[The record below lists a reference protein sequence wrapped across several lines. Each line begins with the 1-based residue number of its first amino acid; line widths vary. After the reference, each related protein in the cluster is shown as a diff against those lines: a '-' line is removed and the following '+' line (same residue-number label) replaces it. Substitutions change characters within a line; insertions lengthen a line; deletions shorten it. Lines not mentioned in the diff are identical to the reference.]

1 MSNKTEIVYWIKKEN
16 IDSYWFVCSKCGE
29 ESGFSPITPDY
40 CPHCHRK
47 IKGIMYEDGTIVSRY
62 QALEYWKKRY
72 NQEKNYYDEHWDEEE
87 RYQHKIYID
96 AMKRAIE
103 ALENRYYF

>member
-1 MSNKTEIVYWIKKEN
+1 
-16 IDSYWFVCSKCGE
+16 
-29 ESGFSPITPDY
+29 
-40 CPHCHRK
+40 
-47 IKGIMYEDGTIVSRY
+47 MYEDGTIVSRC

-103 ALENRYYF
+103 ALENIWR